1 MNYELNK
8 ISIKSAAEQ
17 LNVSVVSIH
26 NWIKDGSMKTI
37 DGCLTQEC
45 LDDFKRDFLNK
56 KKLSSRANKQYK
68 DIHNHNQLT
77 EDIRLKINSELSGE
91 DISDSYEAS
100 LSESYKNKE
109 GIYYTPQYIVENMM
123 RDITDVEGK
132 TFLDPCCGSGNFI
145 IEAIKKGFS
154 PENVY
159 GFDID
164 ENAVLITKKRI
175 KDLCGYESDNIVCAD
190 FLSCQPS
197 AISHQFSDSQIFRF
211 SDSQILRFS
220 DSQILRFDY
229 IFTNPPWGKKLNK
242 KDKNRYSE
250 LYNSG
255 NSSDTSS
262 LFYFASLQLLK
273 ENSRIGFLLPDSFFN
288 ITTFED
294 ARKSL
299 LNLNIERLIDYGK
312 PFKGLMTKA
321 MAFVANRQ
329 QTTDN
334 GQQTLY
340 MPLNLSRDKAQGSKL
355 EAQSISCE
363 IYGVKNYLRSQGS
376 FFDIPKH
383 ILNFHIEEKES
394 DIMRRL
400 FAMPHVTLKDNAS
413 WALGIITGNNNRL
426 CQKENR
432 EGLVPIFRGKDIFK
446 DKIAEPTLFINENL
460 EECRQ
465 VADIDCY
472 KAKEKIVYRFICNN
486 IVCHCD
492 TEQRYILNSANL
504 FILRD
509 DFPLSHQQVADL
521 LNSDIM
527 NWLFRS
533 IFNTHKIL
541 RGDLE
546 LLPIWHE
553 YFERY
558 ESFSEESLKEYLG
571 MIDN

>member
-1 MNYELNK
+1 MNK

-17 LNVSVVSIH
+17 LNVSVTSIH
-26 NWIKDGSMKTI
+26 NWIKEGILKTVNKS
-37 DGCLTQEC
+37 LTQEC
-45 LDDFKRDFLNK
+45 IDDFKREYLNK
-56 KKLSSRANKQYK
+56 NKLSSRANKQYK

-77 EDIRLKINSELSGE
+77 EDICLKVNSELSGE
-91 DISDSYEAS
+91 ELSDCYESS

-109 GIYYTPQYIVENMM
+109 GIYYTPQYIVEDMM
-123 RDITDVEGK
+123 RDIADVENK

-145 IEAIKKGFS
+145 IEAIKKGFA

-159 GFDID
+159 GFDTD
-164 ENAVLITKKRI
+164 ANAVAITKKRI
-175 KDLCGYESDNIVCAD
+175 KELCGYESDNIFCED
-190 FLSCQPS
+190 FLSQQVNKS
-197 AISHQFSDSQIFRF
+197 TSQQVETHRMCPIK
-211 SDSQILRFS
+211 ILRFS

-262 LFYFASLQLLK
+262 LFYFASLQMLK
-273 ENSRIGFLLPDSFFN
+273 ENGMLGFLLPDSFFN

-299 LNLNIERLIDYGK
+299 LSLNIERLIDYGK

-321 MAFVANRQ
+321 MAFVTRQ

-334 GQQTLY
+334 RQQTL
-340 MPLNLSRDKAQGSKL
+340 STDKDNFV
-355 EAQSISCE
+355 SCE
-363 IYGVKNYLRSQGS
+363 IYDVKKHLRSQRS

-394 DIMRRL
+394 EIIRHVFSL
-400 FAMPHVTLKDNAS
+400 PHLTLKDNAD
-413 WALGIITGNNNRL
+413 WALGIITGNNNKICR
-426 CQKENR
+426 KENR

-446 DKIAEPTLFINENL
+446 DRIAEPTLFINENL
-460 EECRQ
+460 EGCRQ

-472 KAKEKIVYRFICNN
+472 KAKEKIVYRFISNK
-486 IVCHCD
+486 IVCHYD

-504 FILRD
+504 FILKEG
-509 DFPLSHQQVADL
+509 FPLSHKQVSDL
-521 LNSDIM
+521 FNSDFM

-533 IFNTHKIL
+533 IFNTHKVL
-541 RGDLE
+541 RSDLE

-553 YFERY
+553 YFQKYPE
-558 ESFSEESLKEYLG
+558 FSEESLKKYLSVEL
-571 MIDN
+571 

>member
-8 ISIKSAAEQ
+8 ISLKSAAEQ

-26 NWIKDGSMKTI
+26 NWIKDGILKTI
-37 DGCLTQEC
+37 DGILTQEC

-56 KKLSSRANKQYK
+56 NKLSSRANKQYK
-68 DIHNHNQLT
+68 DIHNHKQLT
-77 EDIRLKINSELSGE
+77 EDIRLKINSELSGGE
-91 DISDSYEAS
+91 ISDSYEAS

-109 GIYYTPQYIVENMM
+109 GIYYTPQYIVEDMM

-145 IEAIKKGFS
+145 IEAIKKGFA

-164 ENAVLITKKRI
+164 ENAVAITKKRI
-175 KDLCGYESDNIVCAD
+175 RELCGYESDNIFCGD
-190 FLSCQPS
+190 FLSQQVNKSTSQQVETHRMCQM
-197 AISHQFSDSQIFRF
+197 QIFRF
-211 SDSQILRFS
+211 SDSQLFK
-220 DSQILRFDY
+220 FDY
-229 IFTNPPWGKKLNK
+229 IFTNPPWGKKINK
-242 KDKNRYSE
+242 KDRDKYSD
-250 LYNSG
+250 LFNSG
-255 NSSDTSS
+255 NSNDTSS
-262 LFYFASLQLLK
+262 LFYFASLKMLK
-273 ENSRIGFLLPDSFFN
+273 DDGMLGFLLPDAFFN
-288 ITTFED
+288 ITSFED

-299 LNLNIERLIDYGK
+299 LNHKIKRLIDYGK

-321 MAFVANRQ
+321 MAVVMLRQ
-329 QTTDN
+329 QVNVSTSQRVN
-334 GQQTLY
+334 
-340 MPLNLSRDKAQGSKL
+340 
-355 EAQSISCE
+355 ISCE
-363 IYGVKNYLRSQGS
+363 IYNVKKHLRSQGS
-376 FFDIPKH
+376 FLDIPKH
-383 ILNFHIEEKES
+383 ILNFHIDERES
-394 DIMRRL
+394 ELIRKL
-400 FAMPHVTLKDNAS
+400 FSKPYVTLKDNAS

-446 DKIAEPTLFINENL
+446 DKIAEPTLFIDANL
-460 EECRQ
+460 EGCRQ

-486 IVCHCD
+486 IICHCD

-504 FILRD
+504 FILND
-509 DFPLSHQQVADL
+509 GFPLSHNQVADL
-521 LNSDIM
+521 LNSDTM
-527 NWLFRS
+527 NWLFRCV
-533 IFNTHKIL
+533 FNTHKIL
-541 RGDLE
+541 RSDLE

-571 MIDN
+571 IIEN

>member
-8 ISIKSAAEQ
+8 ISLKSAAEQ

-26 NWIKDGSMKTI
+26 NWIKDGSLKTI
-37 DGCLTQEC
+37 DGSLTQEC

-56 KKLSSRANKQYK
+56 NKLSSRANKQYK
-68 DIHNHNQLT
+68 DIHNHKQLT

-109 GIYYTPQYIVENMM
+109 GIYYTPQYIVEDMM

-145 IEAIKKGFS
+145 IEAIKKGFA

-159 GFDID
+159 GFDTD
-164 ENAVLITKKRI
+164 ENAVAITKKRI
-175 KDLCGYESDNIVCAD
+175 RELCGYESDNIFCGD
-190 FLSCQPS
+190 FLSQQVNES
-197 AISHQFSDSQIFRF
+197 TSQQVETHRMCPIK
-211 SDSQILRFS
+211 ILRFS
-220 DSQILRFDY
+220 DSQLFKFDY
-229 IFTNPPWGKKLNK
+229 IFTNPPWGKKINK
-242 KDKNRYSE
+242 KDRDKYSD
-250 LYNSG
+250 LFNSG
-255 NSSDTSS
+255 NSNDTSS
-262 LFYFASLQLLK
+262 LFYFASLKMLK
-273 ENSRIGFLLPDSFFN
+273 DDGMLGFLLPDAFFN

-299 LNLNIERLIDYGK
+299 LTLNIKRLIDYGK

-321 MAFVANRQ
+321 MAFVAV
-329 QTTDN
+329 
-334 GQQTLY
+334 
-340 MPLNLSRDKAQGSKL
+340 SC
-355 EAQSISCE
+355 QSSAVSNDVSCE
-363 IYGVKNYLRSQGS
+363 IYNVKKHLRLQRS

-394 DIMRRL
+394 EIIRHVFSL
-400 FAMPHVTLKDNAS
+400 PHITLKDNAD
-413 WALGIITGNNNRL
+413 WALGIITGNNNKICR
-426 CQKENR
+426 KENR

-553 YFERY
+553 YYQEY
-558 ESFSEESLKEYLG
+558 EDFSEESLREYLG

>member
-1 MNYELNK
+1 MNK

-17 LNVSVVSIH
+17 LNVSVTSIH
-26 NWIKDGSMKTI
+26 NWIKEGILKTVNNS
-37 DGCLTQEC
+37 LTQEC
-45 LDDFKRDFLNK
+45 IDDFKRDYLNK
-56 KKLSSRANKQYK
+56 NKLSSRANKQYK

-77 EDIRLKINSELSGE
+77 EDICLKVNSELSGE
-91 DISDSYEAS
+91 ELSDCYESS

-109 GIYYTPQYIVENMM
+109 GIYYTPQYIVEDMM
-123 RDITDVEGK
+123 RDIVDVENK

-175 KDLCGYESDNIVCAD
+175 KDLCGYKSENIVCAD

-197 AISHQFSDSQIFRF
+197 AISCQPSAVSHQPSV
-211 SDSQILRFS
+211 
-220 DSQILRFDY
+220 LRFDY

-242 KDKNRYSE
+242 KDKNNYSE

-262 LFYFASLQLLK
+262 LFYFASLQKLK
-273 ENSRIGFLLPDSFFN
+273 ENGKIGFLLPDSFFN

-321 MAFVANRQ
+321 MAFVAVSCQ
-329 QTTDN
+329 
-334 GQQTLY
+334 
-340 MPLNLSRDKAQGSKL
+340 PSAVSKDV
-355 EAQSISCE
+355 SCE
-363 IYGVKNYLRSQGS
+363 IYDVKKHLRSQRS

-394 DIMRRL
+394 EIIRHVFSL
-400 FAMPHVTLKDNAS
+400 PHLTLKGNAD
-413 WALGIITGNNNRL
+413 WALGIITGNNNKI
-426 CQKENR
+426 CHNENR

-446 DKIAEPTLFINENL
+446 DKIVEPSLFIDKNL
-460 EECRQ
+460 GDCRQ
-465 VADIDCY
+465 VADISY
-472 KAKEKIVYRFICNN
+472 YEAEEKIVYRFISNN
-486 IVCHCD
+486 IICHCD

-504 FILRD
+504 FILKEG
-509 DFPLSHQQVADL
+509 FPLSHKQVSDL
-521 LNSDIM
+521 LNSDFM

-533 IFNTHKIL
+533 IFNTHKVL
-541 RGDLE
+541 RSDLE

-553 YFERY
+553 YFQKY
-558 ESFSEESLKEYLG
+558 PVFSEENLKEYLTFEL
-571 MIDN
+571 

>member
-1 MNYELNK
+1 MNK

-17 LNVSVVSIH
+17 LNVSVTSIH
-26 NWIKDGSMKTI
+26 NWIKEGILKTVNNS
-37 DGCLTQEC
+37 LTQEC
-45 LDDFKRDFLNK
+45 IDDFKRDYLNK
-56 KKLSSRANKQYK
+56 NKLSSRANKQYK

-77 EDIRLKINSELSGE
+77 EDICHKVNSGLSGE
-91 DISDSYEAS
+91 ELSDCYESS

-109 GIYYTPQYIVENMM
+109 GIYYTPQYIVEDMM
-123 RDITDVEGK
+123 RDIADVENK

-175 KDLCGYESDNIVCAD
+175 KDLCGYESENIVCAD
-190 FLSCQPS
+190 FLSQQVNKS
-197 AISHQFSDSQIFRF
+197 TSQQVETHRMCPIK
-211 SDSQILRFS
+211 ILRFS
-220 DSQILRFDY
+220 DSQILKFDY

-242 KDKNRYSE
+242 KDKNNYSA

-262 LFYFASLQLLK
+262 LFYFASLQKLK
-273 ENSRIGFLLPDSFFN
+273 ENGKIGFLMPDSFFN

-321 MAFVANRQ
+321 MAFVAVSCQPSAVSN
-329 QTTDN
+329 DV
-334 GQQTLY
+334 
-340 MPLNLSRDKAQGSKL
+340 
-355 EAQSISCE
+355 SCE
-363 IYGVKNYLRSQGS
+363 IYDVKKHLRSQRS

-394 DIMRRL
+394 EIIRHVFSL
-400 FAMPHVTLKDNAS
+400 PHLTLKGNAD
-413 WALGIITGNNNRL
+413 WALGIITGNNNKI
-426 CQKENR
+426 CHNENR

-446 DKIAEPTLFINENL
+446 DKIAEPSLFINENL
-460 EECRQ
+460 EGCRQ
-465 VADIDCY
+465 VADISFY
-472 KAKEKIVYRFICNN
+472 KAKEKIIYRFISNN
-486 IVCHCD
+486 IICHCD

-504 FILRD
+504 FILKEG
-509 DFPLSHQQVADL
+509 FPLSHKQVSDL
-521 LNSDIM
+521 LNSDFM

-533 IFNTHKIL
+533 IFNTHKVL
-541 RGDLE
+541 RSDLE

-553 YFERY
+553 YFQQY
-558 ESFSEESLKEYLG
+558 PVFSEESLKGYLTFEL
-571 MIDN
+571 

>member
-8 ISIKSAAEQ
+8 ISLKSAAEQ

-26 NWIKDGSMKTI
+26 NWIKDGILKTI
-37 DGCLTQEC
+37 DGILTQEC

-56 KKLSSRANKQYK
+56 NKLSSRANKQYK
-68 DIHNHNQLT
+68 DIHNHKQLT
-77 EDIRLKINSELSGE
+77 EDIRLKINSELSGGE
-91 DISDSYEAS
+91 ISDSYEAS

-109 GIYYTPQYIVENMM
+109 GIYYTPQYIVEDMM

-145 IEAIKKGFS
+145 IEAIKKGFA

-164 ENAVLITKKRI
+164 ENAVAITKKRI
-175 KDLCGYESDNIVCAD
+175 RELCGYESDNIFCGD
-190 FLSCQPS
+190 FLSQQVNKSTSQQVETHRMCQM
-197 AISHQFSDSQIFRF
+197 QIFRF
-211 SDSQILRFS
+211 SDSQLFK
-220 DSQILRFDY
+220 FDY
-229 IFTNPPWGKKLNK
+229 IFTNPPWGKKINK
-242 KDKNRYSE
+242 KDRDKYSDFF
-250 LYNSG
+250 NSG
-255 NSSDTSS
+255 NSNDTSS
-262 LFYFASLQLLK
+262 LFYFASLKMLK
-273 ENSRIGFLLPDSFFN
+273 ADGMLGFLLPDAFFN
-288 ITTFED
+288 IASFED

-299 LNLNIERLIDYGK
+299 LTLNIKRLIDYGK

-321 MAFVANRQ
+321 MAFVATN
-329 QTTDN
+329 DES
-334 GQQTLY
+334 L
-340 MPLNLSRDKAQGSKL
+340 KSKD
-355 EAQSISCE
+355 EREVNCE
-363 IYGVKNYLRSQGS
+363 IYNVKKHLRSQGS
-376 FFDIPKH
+376 FLDIPKH
-383 ILNFHIEEKES
+383 ILNFHIDERES
-394 DIMRRL
+394 ELIRKL
-400 FAMPHVTLKDNAS
+400 FSKPHITLKDNAT

-446 DKIAEPTLFINENL
+446 DKIAEPTLFIDANL
-460 EECRQ
+460 EGCRQ

-504 FILRD
+504 FILND
-509 DFPLSHQQVADL
+509 GFPLSHNQVADL
-521 LNSDIM
+521 LNSDTM

-546 LLPIWHE
+546 QLPIWHE
-553 YFERY
+553 YFDRY
-558 ESFSEESLKEYLG
+558 ENFSEESLKEYLG
-571 MIDN
+571 IIDN

>member
-8 ISIKSAAEQ
+8 ISLKSAAEQ

-26 NWIKDGSMKTI
+26 NWIKDGSLKTI
-37 DGCLTQEC
+37 DGSLTQEC

-56 KKLSSRANKQYK
+56 NKLSSRANKQYK
-68 DIHNHNQLT
+68 DIHNHKQLT
-77 EDIRLKINSELSGE
+77 EDIRLKINSELSGGE
-91 DISDSYEAS
+91 ISDSYEAS

-109 GIYYTPQYIVENMM
+109 GIYYTPQYIVEDMM

-159 GFDID
+159 GFDTD
-164 ENAVLITKKRI
+164 ENAVAITKKRI
-175 KDLCGYESDNIVCAD
+175 RELCGYESDNIFCGD
-190 FLSCQPS
+190 F
-197 AISHQFSDSQIFRF
+197 FSQQVNESTSQQVETHRMCPIK
-211 SDSQILRFS
+211 ILRFS
-220 DSQILRFDY
+220 DSQLFKFDY
-229 IFTNPPWGKKLNK
+229 IFTNPPWGKKINK
-242 KDKNRYSE
+242 KDRDKYSD
-250 LYNSG
+250 LFNSG
-255 NSSDTSS
+255 NSNDTSS
-262 LFYFASLQLLK
+262 LFYFASLKMLK
-273 ENSRIGFLLPDSFFN
+273 DDGMLGFLLPDAFFN
-288 ITTFED
+288 ITSFED

-299 LNLNIERLIDYGK
+299 LNHKIKRLIDYGK

-321 MAFVANRQ
+321 MAVVMLRQ
-329 QTTDN
+329 QVNESTSQRVN
-334 GQQTLY
+334 
-340 MPLNLSRDKAQGSKL
+340 
-355 EAQSISCE
+355 ISCE
-363 IYGVKNYLRSQGS
+363 IYNVKKHLRSQGS

-383 ILNFHIEEKES
+383 ILNFHIDERES
-394 DIMRRL
+394 ELIRKL
-400 FAMPHVTLKDNAS
+400 FSKPYVTLKDNAS

-446 DKIAEPTLFINENL
+446 DKIAEPTLFIDANL
-460 EECRQ
+460 EGCRQ

-504 FILRD
+504 FILND
-509 DFPLSHQQVADL
+509 GFPLSHNQVADL
-521 LNSDIM
+521 LNSDTM
-527 NWLFRS
+527 NWLFRCVFS
-533 IFNTHKIL
+533 THKIL
-541 RGDLE
+541 RSDLE

-553 YFERY
+553 YFEIY
-558 ESFSEESLKEYLG
+558 KNFSEESLREYLG
-571 MIDN
+571 IIDN